1 MAVHFTG
8 PILFAGKDGNRKW
21 FNNLP
26 IDKNPDYVVYF
37 DDFTGVALDNTND
50 WTVVKDSSATAAL
63 GADAESGTL
72 VLTSEATTDNDGASV
87 QGNEIFKIAT
97 GDSGRDIWFET
108 KLKVGDS
115 EGSAIE
121 LCVGLTVNFA
131 TNPEA
136 MLTAADRI
144 VFQVDDG
151 DTNIDCVTEKDGTA
165 TTTDSGVDIADD
177 TYVTLSFKVSG
188 KNKSAAVVEFF
199 VNRALVATHTANIP
213 DDENLTIG
221 VMELS
226 RSATGTK
233 SATVDYLFAAQD
245 R

>member
-8 PILFAGKDGNRKW
+8 PILFAGKDSPRKW
-21 FNNLP
+21 FENLP
-26 IDKNPDYVVYF
+26 VDKNPDYVTYM
-37 DDFTGVALDNTND
+37 DDFTGIALDTTND

-72 VLTSEATTDNDGASV
+72 VLTSQATTDDDGASV
-87 QGNEIFKIAT
+87 QGNEIFAVE
-97 GDSGRDIWFET
+97 SGR
-108 KLKVGDS
+108 
-115 EGSAIE
+115 AIE
-121 LCVGLTVNFA
+121 LCIGLTVNFA

-136 MLTAADRI
+136 MLAAADRI

-177 TYVTLSFKVSG
+177 TYVTLGFHVTDDAK
-188 KNKSAAVVEFF
+188 VEFF
-199 VNRALVATHTANIP
+199 VNRNLVATHTDNIP
-213 DDENLTIG
+213 DDENMTIG
-221 VMELS
+221 AMELS
-226 RSATGTK
+226 GSATGTK
-233 SATVDYLFAAQD
+233 SATIDYLFASQT

>member
-8 PILFAGKDGNRKW
+8 PILFAGKDSPRKW
-21 FNNLP
+21 FENLP
-26 IDKNPDYVVYF
+26 VDKNPDYVTYM
-37 DDFTGVALDNTND
+37 DDFTGIALDTTND

-72 VLTSEATTDNDGASV
+72 VLTSEATTDNDGSSV
-87 QGNEIFKIAT
+87 QGNEIFAVE
-97 GDSGRDIWFET
+97 SGRDIWFET
-108 KLKVGDS
+108 RIKVGDS
-115 EGSAIE
+115 EGSAID

-177 TYVTLSFKVSG
+177 TYVTLGFHVKGTGS
-188 KNKSAAVVEFF
+188 VEFF
-199 VNRALVATHTANIP
+199 VNRNLVATHTDNIP
-213 DDENLTIG
+213 DDENLAIG
-221 VMELS
+221 AMELS
-226 RSATGTK
+226 GSATGTK
-233 SATVDYLFAAQD
+233 SATIDYLFAAQG

>member
-8 PILFAGKDGNRKW
+8 PILHAGKDGTKKW
-21 FNNLP
+21 FENLP
-26 IDKNPDYVVYF
+26 SSQDPDYVFYM

-72 VLTSEATTDNDGASV
+72 VLTSQATTDNDGASV
-87 QGNEIFKIAT
+87 QGNEIFAVNA
-97 GDSGRDIWFET
+97 SRDIWFET
-108 KLKVGDS
+108 KLFVTDAEGDNT
-115 EGSAIE
+115 EI
-121 LCVGLTVNFA
+121 CVGLTVNFA

-151 DTNIDCVTEKDGTA
+151 DSNIDCITEKDGTA
-165 TTTDSGVDIADD
+165 TTTDSGVDIESG
-177 TYVTLSFKVSG
+177 TYVTLGFHVKETNS
-188 KNKSAAVVEFF
+188 VEFF
-199 VNRALVATHTANIP
+199 VNRNKVATHTANIP
-213 DDENLTIG
+213 DDENLAIG
-221 VMELS
+221 AMELS
-226 RSATGTK
+226 GSATGTK
-233 SATVDYLFAAQD
+233 SMTIDYLFASQT

>member
-8 PILFAGKDGNRKW
+8 PVLYAGKDGTRKW
-21 FNNLP
+21 FADLP
-26 IDKNPDYVVYF
+26 VANTPDYVTLMA
-37 DDFTGVALDNTND
+37 DCTGIALDTTND
-50 WTVVKDSSATAAL
+50 WSVVKDSSATAAL

-72 VLTSEATTDNDGASV
+72 VLTSQATTDNDGASV
-87 QGNEIFKIAT
+87 QGNEIFALSST
-97 GDSGRDIWFET
+97 RDIWFET
-108 KLKVGDS
+108 KCKVGDS

-151 DTNIDCVTEKDGTA
+151 DTNIDCVTEKDGSA
-165 TTTDSGVDIADD
+165 TTTDSGIDISDD
-177 TYVTLSFKVSG
+177 TYVTLGFHVKGTGS
-188 KNKSAAVVEFF
+188 VEFF
-199 VNRALVATHTANIP
+199 VNRSLVATHTANLP
-213 DDENLTIG
+213 DDENLTVG
-221 VMELS
+221 AMELS
-226 RSATGTK
+226 GSATGTK
-233 SATVDYLFAAQD
+233 SATFDYLFAAQS